1 MFHKRR
7 DRKTKPWLP
16 RPCWP
21 LGRPLW
27 YTRRRDT
34 AEFGPQGSK
43 NARTAYQVGV
53 GICSAF
59 LAAGLVAFRLAG
71 SLLGCSKSG
80 EADEVAVGA
89 FLSLSGKESTFGI
102 DTREGIDMATE
113 DINAAGGIKGKKVR
127 VIFEDDK
134 SNAQEA
140 SNKVLQLI
148 DRDKAIAILGEVA
161 SSRSKAGGLVANN
174 KHIPMV
180 TPSSTNVDVTQGR
193 EYVFRACFTDDQQG
207 RSAASFAVEKLGKK
221 KLAILYVAQDSYS
234 SGSRLRSATR
244 RKSWARRSSPTRAT
258 NRGKRI
264 SRPTSMRSRRAN
276 PELIFAPNYYSDMV
290 PIARQAKD
298 VGLPGALFLGG
309 DGWDSED
316 LLKGPPPS
324 SRGPI

>member
-1 MFHKRR
+1 MHARHTKLEWAFARR
-7 DRKTKPWLP
+7 FLP
-16 RPCWP
+16 LALCLPV
-21 LGRPLW
+21 LGG
-27 YTRRRDT
+27 
-34 AEFGPQGSK
+34 A
-43 NARTAYQVGV
+43 
-53 GICSAF
+53 
-59 LAAGLVAFRLAG
+59 
-71 SLLGCSKSG
+71 LLGCSKSG

-234 SGSRLRSATR
+234 SGLAASFRDAAQKL
-244 RKSWARRSSPTRAT
+244 
-258 NRGKRI
+258 
-264 SRPTSMRSRRAN
+264 
-276 PELIFAPNYYSDMV
+276 
-290 PIARQAKD
+290 
-298 VGLPGALFLGG
+298 GAQIVADKGYQQGRDEFH
-309 DGWDSED
+309 D
-316 LLKGPPPS
+316 LS
-324 SRGPI
+324 Q